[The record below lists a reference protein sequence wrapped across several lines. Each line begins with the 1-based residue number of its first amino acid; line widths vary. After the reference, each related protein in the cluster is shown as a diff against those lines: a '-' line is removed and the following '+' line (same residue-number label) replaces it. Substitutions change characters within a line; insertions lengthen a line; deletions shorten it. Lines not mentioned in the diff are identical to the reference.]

1 MRVDRV
7 ISLVEQVAVLFQVT
21 LVSTKEEQAW
31 AEMVVAEVPTTLYR
45 YILNSIDV
53 GVMAVGH
60 GMLLKSNSIRMLL

>member
-1 MRVDRV
+1 MSVERVT
-7 ISLVEQVAVLFQVT
+7 SLVVHVAVLFQVT
-21 LVSTKEEQAW
+21 LDSTKEEQAW

-60 GMLLKSNSIRMLL
+60 GMLVKSNSIRMLL

>member
-1 MRVDRV
+1 MSVERV
-7 ISLVEQVAVLFQVT
+7 ISLVVHVAVLFQVT
-21 LVSTKEEQAW
+21 LDSTKEEQAW

>member
-1 MRVDRV
+1 MSVERV
-7 ISLVEQVAVLFQVT
+7 ISLVEHVAVLFQVT

-45 YILNSIDV
+45 YILNNIDV